1 MERKTRQPFAAL
13 TNTRSAHPTPVDPSP
28 QTRADGGRVGD
39 LRAQHARSPPENAR
53 APVGWLAVVASD
65 RPTRAAARMSVATLA
80 SRGVG
85 FVKVWVIA
93 AVLGATYLGNTYQAS
108 SSVSNILF
116 ELIAAGALSAV
127 LVPTFVDLFRAEDDA
142 EAERLASGVLGLALA
157 LMAVVSIVGIVL
169 ATPIARLLSSGAPN
183 AHVES
188 QQTALSAFF
197 LRFFIPQ
204 VLLYAIGT
212 VATAVLFAKRRF
224 VIVAVAPIAN
234 AVILVATMAAFHI
247 MHGSTPSL
255 DLTTPEKLVLAI
267 GGTLGVVGFV
277 GVPTVALLRSGFR
290 LRATLGAVDRKLRR
304 LLWLSAWVALQP
316 DVAVLLGAALV
327 MGNQV
332 AGGVVAYQ
340 FCFVAFLAPYAI
352 LAQPIHTTILPELTV
367 DAGSGDM
374 RSFADRLRW
383 GLDSMSRLLLPVSAA
398 YVALALPA
406 MRVLAVGNSRHDADL
421 FAAAL
426 ASLGVGLFTY
436 GTFLFFARASYA
448 LGDSRTPAIIAGA
461 SALVGAG
468 VMVVG
473 GLTFESDTAKVAA
486 LGLGHSAA
494 YLLGTLVLGFVL
506 RRRVGHGFFPHAFLP
521 ALAASAALGGLAWL
535 VEHLVGPSGRVA
547 DVLVLLAIGLVGLG
561 LYLLLLRMLPRRGAR
576 LEAAFEPI
584 DPDLAVEP

>member
-1 MERKTRQPFAAL
+1 M
-13 TNTRSAHPTPVDPSP
+13 
-28 QTRADGGRVGD
+28 
-39 LRAQHARSPPENAR
+39 
-53 APVGWLAVVASD
+53 VASESG
-65 RPTRAAARMSVATLA
+65 PTRAAARMSVATLA

-127 LVPTFVDLFRAEDDA
+127 LVPTFVDLFRAGDDR
-142 EAERLASGVLGLALA
+142 EAERLASGVLGMALA
-157 LMAVVSIVGIVL
+157 VMAVVSVVGVVF
-169 ATPIARLLSSGAPN
+169 AEPIARVLSSSAPN
-183 AHVES
+183 ARIES
-188 QQTALSAFF
+188 QQVALSAFF
-197 LRFFIPQ
+197 LRFFVPQ

-234 AVILVATMAAFHI
+234 AIILVATMAIFRA
-247 MHGSTPSL
+247 MHGPNPGL
-255 DLTTPEKLVLAI
+255 DLTTEEQLVLAI

-277 GVPTVALLRSGFR
+277 AVPTVALLRSGFR
-290 LRATLGAVDRKLRR
+290 LRATLGAVDRHLRR

-316 DVAVLLGAALV
+316 DVAVLLAAALV

-367 DAGSGDM
+367 DAGAGDM
-374 RSFADRLRW
+374 VAFADRIRW

-421 FAAAL
+421 FAAVL
-426 ASLGVGLFTY
+426 ASLGIGLFTY

-461 SALVGAG
+461 SALVGAA

-473 GLTFESDTAKVAA
+473 GLTFESDTGKVAA

-494 YLLGTLVLGFVL
+494 YFVGTLALGAVL

-521 ALAASAALGGLAWL
+521 SLAASAALGGAAWL
-535 VEHLVGPSGRVA
+535 VERLVGSSGRVA
-547 DVLVLLAIGLVGLG
+547 DVLVLAAIGVIGLG
-561 LYLLLLRMLPRRGAR
+561 LYLLLLRMLPKRGDRR
-576 LEAAFEPI
+576 EHAFEPI

>member
-1 MERKTRQPFAAL
+1 
-13 TNTRSAHPTPVDPSP
+13 
-28 QTRADGGRVGD
+28 
-39 LRAQHARSPPENAR
+39 
-53 APVGWLAVVASD
+53 
-65 RPTRAAARMSVATLA
+65 MSLATLG

-108 SSVSNILF
+108 SSVSNVLF

-169 ATPIARLLSSGAPN
+169 ATPIARLLSSGAPS
-183 AHVES
+183 AHVEE

-204 VLLYAIGT
+204 VLLYAVGT

-234 AVILVATMAAFHI
+234 AVILVATMVAFRV
-247 MHGSTPSL
+247 MHGPTPDL

-290 LRATLGAVDRKLRR
+290 LRATLGAVDRELRR

-367 DAGSGDM
+367 DAGAGDM

-436 GTFLFFARASYA
+436 GTFLFFARVSYA

-461 SALVGAG
+461 SALVGAA

-494 YLLGTLVLGFVL
+494 YLVGTLVLGFVL
-506 RRRVGHGFFPHAFLP
+506 RRRIGRGFFPHAFLP

-535 VEHLVGPSGRVA
+535 VEHLVGPSGRLA
-547 DVLVLLAIGLVGLG
+547 DVLVLIAVGLIGLG

-576 LEAAFEPI
+576 LEAAFEPS